1 MTAKPDDDALS
12 WAGDNDPTLAA
23 GETPAR
29 PEPADGWSTP
39 GPQPGTQPGP
49 QPGTQPGTQPGPQS
63 GTQPGTQPGPQSGT
77 QPRTRPGTTPDGFHE
92 DARDGAAASEPHAAQ
107 VASAGASATLVGL
120 GILAGIYLLYTIGW
134 YIGVTRLVTSLF
146 DPVSLFM
153 FSLGS
158 WLAVAAPLMWFG
170 VAYGLTTDRP
180 RARLFWLLLG
190 VVLLAPVPFIFG
202 SGAAL

>member
-39 GPQPGTQPGP
+39 GPQPGRQPGP
-49 QPGTQPGTQPGPQS
+49 QPGTQ
-63 GTQPGTQPGPQSGT
+63 SGT
-77 QPRTRPGTTPDGFHE
+77 QPRTRSGTTPDGFHE

-170 VAYGLTTDRP
+170 VTYGLTTDRP
-180 RARLFWLLLG
+180 RVRLFWLLLG